1 MVYVIR
7 HPHLKTAQRGF
18 PQLAAAVEEL
28 AIDAPHLGD
37 VGVVRD
43 AAAVGQH
50 EVHGFV
56 AGGGEEVGEFGSVHE
71 MTFAA

>member
-1 MVYVIR
+1 MVCVIR
-7 HPHLKTAQRGF
+7 HPDLKTAEGSF
-18 PQLAAAVEEL
+18 PQLPAAIEEL
-28 AIDAPHLGD
+28 AVDASHLGD

-71 MTFAA
+71 MTLAA